1 MTLSVS
7 LSPSFSSNNTRSEPQ
22 YWYWEMV
29 EMLRKMLL
37 IGGVLVLQRS
47 PSVQALF
54 GILVTFAYI
63 VVLANLKPFEEDA
76 TDFIAQIGSVTM
88 CVILLLGSALSWWDG
103 LKVCAWLGE
112 SKCCLDHELILV
124 FFQFPYDSLRGR
136 S

>member
-1 MTLSVS
+1 
-7 LSPSFSSNNTRSEPQ
+7 
-22 YWYWEMV
+22 
-29 EMLRKMLL
+29 MLRKMLL

-103 LKVCAWLGE
+103 LKVCTWLG
-112 SKCCLDHELILV
+112 K
-124 FFQFPYDSLRGR
+124 
-136 S
+136 

>member
-76 TDFIAQIGSVTM
+76 TDVIAQIGSVTM
-88 CVILLLGSALSWWDG
+88 CVVLLLGSALSWWDG
-103 LKVCAWLGE
+103 LKVCTLLGGAVWITN
-112 SKCCLDHELILV
+112 SYPTSSFV
-124 FFQFPYDSLRGR
+124 FPTYASPQGHS
-136 S
+136 